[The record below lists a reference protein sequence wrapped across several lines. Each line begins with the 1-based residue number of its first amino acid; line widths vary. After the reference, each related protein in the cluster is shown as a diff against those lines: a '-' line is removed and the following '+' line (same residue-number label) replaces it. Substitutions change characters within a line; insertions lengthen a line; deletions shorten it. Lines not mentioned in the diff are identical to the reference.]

1 MLIKKKRIL
10 KTRLFVVGFL
20 LLGTSLPA
28 QLLEIDYNS
37 GKREE
42 ESFRIQLIRTG
53 IIGISSLKH
62 LDLTLEVL
70 KLRYDTK
77 RGTHFEFTV
86 FGTQTLWRGNRVDEL
101 NTFDFLMNPIGGTIN
116 GSLFG
121 SFALNEKELSQTK
134 LAFSIGS
141 KWIEGPP
148 LPNFQNTSF
157 LDYYGRLGWIYQ
169 KTIAED
175 ALTNSSLYFWT
186 FPSLLIHQSSEQ
198 SRQQFFNNQLDPL
211 SYGYALE
218 LGLEYNTQLKITLV
232 GQQLVNADPSGN
244 FGRFVARLIVGY
256 RF

>member
-1 MLIKKKRIL
+1 MT
-10 KTRLFVVGFL
+10 KTRLFIVGFL
-20 LLGTSLPA
+20 LLSMHLPA
-28 QLLEIDYNS
+28 QLLELDYTT

-53 IIGISSLKH
+53 IVGISSLKH

-70 KLRYDTK
+70 KLRYDSK
-77 RGTHFEFTV
+77 KGNHLAFTV
-86 FGTQTLWRGNRVDEL
+86 YGTQTLWRGNRIDEL

-121 SFALNEKELSQTK
+121 SFSLKENELQNTK
-134 LAFSIGS
+134 LAFSIGN
-141 KWIEGPP
+141 KWIQGPP
-148 LPNFQNTSF
+148 IPNFQRTSF
-157 LDYYGRLGWIYQ
+157 FDYYGRLGWIYQ

-186 FPSLLIHQSSEQ
+186 FPSFLIHQSAAE

-218 LGLEYNTQLKITLV
+218 LGFEYNTQLKITLA
-232 GQQLVNADPSGN
+232 GQQLVNTDPSGN
-244 FGRFVARLIVGY
+244 FGQFVARLIVGY

>member
-1 MLIKKKRIL
+1 MN
-10 KTRLFVVGFL
+10 KTRLFLVGFL
-20 LLGTSLPA
+20 LLSAALTA
-28 QLLEIDYNS
+28 QLLEIDYTK

-53 IIGISSLKH
+53 IVGISSLKH
-62 LDLTLEVL
+62 LDFTLEVL
-70 KLRYDTK
+70 KLRYDSK
-77 RGTHFEFTV
+77 KGNHIALTV
-86 FGTQTLWRGNRVDEL
+86 YGTQTLWRGNRIDEL

-116 GSLFG
+116 GSFFG
-121 SFALNEKELSQTK
+121 SFTLKKNELQNTK
-134 LAFSIGS
+134 LGVSIGN
-141 KWIEGPP
+141 KWIEGTP

-157 LDYYGRLGWIYQ
+157 FDYYGRVGWIYQ
-169 KTIAED
+169 KTLAED
-175 ALTNSSLYFWT
+175 ALTNSSLYFWA
-186 FPSLLIHQSSEQ
+186 FPSLLMHQSSAE

-218 LGLEYNTQLKITLV
+218 LGFEYNTQLKMTLV